1 MLDYFRHHG
10 CFTRYSGTGR
20 KHNPRIVI
28 QTPEV
33 NLVIRYNIHSVCHI
47 ALLNQSLDI
56 INERIAVIYQ
66 KYIHITCKDREN
78 LPTRYCGELVSLP
91 FVLRFWQMETREAV
105 ERMNFYAAKSR
116 KFVFAFDFEKHEAL
130 FLSDDMD
137 NKQLL
142 FEIKGRG
149 NAPCSSS
156 YAECLRAKADLEI
169 KNCDQKHYYEAF
181 AKVQGGLQRGDSFLC
196 NLTTKTKIQ
205 LNLSLEELFHCCN
218 APYKLCVPN
227 RFVCFSPESFIRTKN
242 NMIYTFPMKGT
253 INADLPDAER
263 LLISDEKE
271 LREHFTIVDLMRN
284 DLNMVSRNVS
294 VEKFRYVERIDTIGG
309 GILQT
314 SSLISGHLPCDWQH
328 NVGNMV
334 FSLLPAGSI
343 SGAPKSE
350 TVNLIQQAEKEP
362 RGFYTGVFGYF
373 DGRDLDTAVL
383 IRYIEKQND
392 DYYFRSGG
400 GITTNSLCNKEYEEV
415 IQKVYLPI
423 KR

>member
-1 MLDYFRHHG
+1 M
-10 CFTRYSGTGR
+10 
-20 KHNPRIVI
+20 
-28 QTPEV
+28 
-33 NLVIRYNIHSVCHI
+33 I
-47 ALLNQSLDI
+47 A
-56 INERIAVIYQ
+56 Y
-66 KYIHITCKDREN
+66 CKDLLLLHLILFTAMTVNEVTNKMNQFGREN
-78 LPTRYCGELVSLP
+78 
-91 FVLRFWQMETREAV
+91 
-105 ERMNFYAAKSR
+105 KS
-116 KFVFAFDFEKHEAL
+116 FVFAFDFEKKEAL
-130 FLSDDMD
+130 FVPNPMEQ
-137 NKQLL
+137 KELL
-142 FEIKGRG
+142 FKVKDKTNSQNDVLPSEDAFLK
-149 NAPCSSS
+149 P
-156 YAECLRAKADLEI
+156 LF
-169 KNCDQKHYYEAF
+169 CDPQHYYEAF

-227 RFVCFSPESFIRTKN
+227 RFVCFSPESFIRTKD

-253 INADLPDAER
+253 INADLSDAER
-263 LLISDEKE
+263 LLLSDEKE
-271 LREHFTIVDLMRN
+271 LMEHFTIVDLMRN
-284 DLNMVSRNVS
+284 DLNMVSRNVR

-314 SSLISGHLPCDWQH
+314 SSLISGHLPDGWQQ

-334 FSLLPAGSI
+334 FALLPAGSI

-400 GITTNSLCNKEYEEV
+400 GITINSLCQKEYEEV